1 MSFVGSMFGGGQGAG
16 FQAQG
21 ANIAKPVDVNE
32 AQKSMAVAR
41 GGMEAQQQFLN
52 KMQAA
57 GAQTPEQQAMLAQL
71 MMQRAQGGGPSAAQ
85 TQLASATGQN
95 VANQAALMA
104 GQRGAGANVGLMAR
118 QAGMQGMNAQQQAAG
133 QAATLRAQEQI
144 AAQQQAAAQQAQ
156 MMGQQQT
163 GLNALNQ
170 NYLNYSNM
178 ALNALNAQN
187 QAAVGMQSNINQAN
201 AGIAGANTQAQ
212 AGLLGGLMGGAG
224 AAMGMAH
231 GGSVPHMAEGGAVD
245 NGGHKSFT
253 SKFLNGMLA
262 TPGQNP
268 ITMGMTQFGQ
278 GLGNVIG
285 RAFRPGLV
293 GGNVGQAG
301 SSDLPQSFAQTA
313 YNGGAIDYTNG
324 GKLPGKAG
332 VKGDSLKNDKVP
344 ILGSPGEIMLPRS
357 VTQHP
362 DAPQKA
368 AEFVAAILA
377 KNKLGRK

>member
-16 FQAQG
+16 YQAQS

-41 GGMEAQQQFLN
+41 GGMEQQQQFLN
-52 KMQAA
+52 QMRAA

-85 TQLASATGQN
+85 TQLSQATGQN

-118 QAGMQGMNAQQQAAG
+118 QAGMQGSMAQQQAAG

-144 AAQQQAAAQQAQ
+144 AAQQQAAQQQAQ
-156 MMGQQQT
+156 MMGQQQV

-187 QAAVGMQSNINQAN
+187 QASVGMQSNINAAN

-212 AGLLGGLMGGAG
+212 AGLLGGVLGGAG
-224 AAMGMAH
+224 AAMGLAH
-231 GGSVPHMAEGGAVD
+231 GGYVPHMAEGGTVND
-245 NGGHKSFT
+245 DGHKSFT
-253 SKFLNGMLA
+253 SKFMNGMMA
-262 TPGQNP
+262 PTMQNP
-268 ITMGMTQFGQ
+268 MAMGMTQFGK
-278 GLGNVIG
+278 GLGNMLRG
-285 RAFRPGLV
+285 SSGMV
-293 GGNVGQAG
+293 GKQMGPAG
-301 SSDLPQSFAQTA
+301 ASDLPQNFAQTA
-313 YNGGAIDYTNG
+313 YSGGAIDYTNG
-324 GKLPGKAG
+324 GKLPGKAE

-362 DAPQKA
+362 NAPEKA